1 MLDSLHAQS
10 PFEIDDQEGLDPLY
24 YYQILKKRKF
34 YGLIP
39 FICVFAIGF
48 AIVMLWPPTYQS
60 EGKILVESQQIP
72 VDLVRPTVTAPA
84 SERIAMIQQ
93 RVMTRENLLKIVDK
107 YQMFADQRDKLSRT
121 DMLDLMRANT
131 VIKPIAIDA
140 QGQQNLTVAL
150 TVGFTDRRPDIATK
164 VANELVTLFLSED
177 ARNRTNRATETTK
190 FLAQE
195 VDKLQ
200 TELNSIDEKLID
212 SRRQAPVAEGA
223 LPQLTLLKAEL
234 AQKAAV
240 YSATHPEVKRLKA
253 QIEALEKAPIAVAQA
268 PATAVAQAPA
278 TLDGPL
284 AQANPANQPLGML
297 MLQRMSIQQ
306 NLETTSQK
314 LAAARRGENLER
326 DQFSERLEVLEQ
338 AVTPQR
344 PIKPKRPQLIAF
356 AFAAAIMAGFAGIWT
371 VESIDKTVRSSRDL
385 STVTTGRL
393 MVSIPYLAT
402 QAELQKKNSRIVF
415 VIGVIVAA
423 LLVAVIA
430 VHFLL
435 RPLDELWPILLT
447 RLGL

>member
-1 MLDSLHAQS
+1 MLDSLNAQA
-10 PFEIDDQEGLDPLY
+10 PFEMEDQDSLDPLY

-72 VDLVRPTVTAPA
+72 VDLVRPTVTATA
-84 SERIAMIQQ
+84 SERIATIQQ

-121 DMLDLMRANT
+121 DLLDLMRANT
-131 VIKPIAIDA
+131 VIKTIGIDP
-140 QGQQNLTVAL
+140 QGGQQALTVAL

-164 VANELVTLFLSED
+164 VANELITLFLSED

-200 TELNSIDEKLID
+200 TELNSIDEKLIE
-212 SRRQAPVAEGA
+212 SRRLTPVAEGT

-234 AQKAAV
+234 AQKSAV

-253 QIEALEKAPIAVAQA
+253 QIEALEKAPVAVAQA
-268 PATAVAQAPA
+268 PATNQPLAQAPA
-278 TLDGPL
+278 TLGGY
-284 AQANPANQPLGML
+284 ATNQPLGML
-297 MLQRMSIQQ
+297 MLQRMSVQQ

-338 AVTPQR
+338 AVPPQR
-344 PIKPKRPQLIAF
+344 PIKPKRPQLIAL

-385 STVTTGRL
+385 STVTNGRL
-393 MVSIPYLAT
+393 MVTIPYLAT
-402 QAELQKKNSRIVF
+402 QAEFQKKKSRIVF
-415 VIGVIVAA
+415 VIGIMVAA
-423 LLVAVIA
+423 LLVAAIA